1 MGLRKVHAQAAP
13 RGGEEGRLPLR
24 RVVQADHGL
33 SVSQPPPPPPGW
45 SPTPPTPPIP
55 PPPAPPR
62 RRDAFADF
70 RGRRWWELVLI
81 FLPITLIPIGGLL
94 GGATRRAAPAL
105 DPCNAQKSCE
115 TPLPLLV
122 LTQVTSTQ
130 VKRRSSASLL
140 ATVLKA
146 LVTDL
151 MNVGSP
157 NCVAAGTTDQ
167 LGIEMAA
174 TRPSASA
181 SPRMRS

>member
-70 RGRRWWELVLI
+70 RGRRGWGLVLL
-81 FLPITLIPIGGLL
+81 FPAIPLGTIGGLCRVPTR
-94 GGATRRAAPAL
+94 GAV
-105 DPCNAQKSCE
+105 
-115 TPLPLLV
+115 LV
-122 LTQVTSTQ
+122 
-130 VKRRSSASLL
+130 
-140 ATVLKA
+140 
-146 LVTDL
+146 
-151 MNVGSP
+151 P
-157 NCVAAGTTDQ
+157 
-167 LGIEMAA
+167 E
-174 TRPSASA
+174 P
-181 SPRMRS
+181 